1 MTLTAAPF
9 YADICPSG
17 DNATA
22 YWATTSDNKR
32 IRLAVWA
39 ENAARGT
46 VLLFPGRTEYVEKYA
61 ACAADLE
68 SRGYCTIAVDWRGQG
83 LADRL
88 LGDPMVGHVEKFHDY
103 QKDVDALLRAAEEL
117 TLPKP
122 YYLVAHSMG
131 GAIGLRALKN
141 GLPVKAVAFSA
152 PMFGIHIAPHLR
164 PVAWILSHIMPFLGK
179 GASYPPNTSP
189 ESYVLTAPY
198 EDNVLTT
205 DPTMFELMT
214 DQVAKYSALG
224 LGGPSFI
231 WLREALRETRSLAA
245 LPSPDI
251 PTLTFL
257 GTNERIVRVSSIY
270 DRMNRWDNGNLA
282 LVEDAEHEIL
292 MERQGIRDDAFD
304 QIAAL
309 FADQT

>member
-1 MTLTAAPF
+1 MTLTSAPF
-9 YADICPSG
+9 YAEICTSG

-22 YWATTSDNKR
+22 YWARTSDNKR
-32 IRLAVWA
+32 VRLAVWGQ
-39 ENAARGT
+39 NASRGT
-46 VLLFPGRTEYVEKYA
+46 IFLFPGRTEYVEKYA
-61 ACAADLE
+61 ACAADLK

-88 LGDPMVGHVEKFHDY
+88 LDDPMVGHVAKFQDY
-103 QKDVDALLRAAEEL
+103 QKDVDALMSAAGEL
-117 TLPKP
+117 GLPKP

-141 GLPVKAVAFSA
+141 GLPVKAAAFSA
-152 PMFGIHIAPHLR
+152 PMFGIHLAKHLR
-164 PVAWILSHIMPFLGK
+164 PAAWILSHIMPLLGK
-179 GASYPPNTSP
+179 GNSYPPNTSP
-189 ESYVLTAPY
+189 ESYVLVAPY
-198 EDNVLTT
+198 EDNMLTT
-205 DPTMFELMT
+205 DATMFKLMT

-224 LGGPSFI
+224 LGGPSFV

-270 DRMNRWDNGNLA
+270 DRMKRWDKGSLT
-282 LVEDAEHEIL
+282 LVEDAEHEIF
-292 MERQGIRDDAFD
+292 MEAQSIRDDAFD
-304 QIAAL
+304 QITAL
-309 FADQT
+309 FAQYI

>member
-9 YADICPSG
+9 YSDVCPSG
-17 DNATA
+17 ENATA
-22 YWATTSDNKR
+22 YWAHTSDNKR

-198 EDNVLTT
+198 EDNMLTT
-205 DPTMFELMT
+205 DPTIFELMT
-214 DQVAKYSALG
+214 NQAAKYSALG
-224 LGGPSFI
+224 LGGPSFV

-251 PTLTFL
+251 PALTFL

-270 DRMNRWDNGNLA
+270 NRMNRWDNGNLA

>member
-9 YADICPSG
+9 YSDVCPSG
-17 DNATA
+17 ENATA
-22 YWATTSDNKR
+22 YWAHTSDNKR

-198 EDNVLTT
+198 EDNMLTT
-205 DPTMFELMT
+205 DPTIFELMT
-214 DQVAKYSALG
+214 NQAAKYSALG
-224 LGGPSFI
+224 LGGPSFV
-231 WLREALRETRSLAA
+231 WLCEALRETRSLAA

-251 PTLTFL
+251 PALTFL

-270 DRMNRWDNGNLA
+270 NRMNRWDNGNLA